1 MVAVVDYSVNV
12 LLEGHSSGADWV
24 AQELQKEENADLNQ
38 QIENNYLLQMIASE
52 QERGLK
58 SVQCQCGMMTALLE
72 KTPPYSPRYQP
83 GLPSSTQ
90 GNLYKLLDAQYVD

>member
-1 MVAVVDYSVNV
+1 MDYSVSV
-12 LLEGHSSGADWV
+12 LLEGPSSGGDWV

-58 SVQCQCGMMTALLE
+58 SV
-72 KTPPYSPRYQP
+72 
-83 GLPSSTQ
+83 
-90 GNLYKLLDAQYVD
+90 